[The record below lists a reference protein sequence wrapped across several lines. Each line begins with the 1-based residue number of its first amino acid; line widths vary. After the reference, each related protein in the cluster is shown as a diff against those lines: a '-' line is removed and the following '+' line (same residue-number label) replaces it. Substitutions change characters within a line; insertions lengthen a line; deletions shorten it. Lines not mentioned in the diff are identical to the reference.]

1 MSSVAQFTYRHNCCN
16 ITKNFRK
23 MTRPAIPDN
32 YQDAVII
39 FRVIFKKFSYVS
51 VRTYACSPPSYHSI
65 FNFIPG
71 SKGKLQFLQIILK
84 DMCKTGCH
92 CDALFDVFAENM
104 HPFMSREHENALSQK
119 WASPN
124 NYWKYFFMKS
134 MIMIRIFQHKNFP
147 SVRCGGLVL
156 LCPDFQ
162 KRFEEKMEQKSSFKF
177 DWQRHMHLQK
187 FFENIHQ
194 KSNQLHTSAIRR
206 LFDEDENFFSI
217 WYNKLIIGF
226 QKL

>member
-1 MSSVAQFTYRHNCCN
+1 
-16 ITKNFRK
+16 

-32 YQDAVII
+32 YQYAVII
-39 FRVIFKKFSYVS
+39 FRVIFKKFSYAS
-51 VRTYACSPPSYHSI
+51 DRTYACSPPSYHSI

-134 MIMIRIFQHKNFP
+134 IIMIRIFQHKNFP

-162 KRFEEKMEQKSSFKF
+162 KNDFRRKWSKKVASNLIGNDTCTCKSFSRISIRNQINFIQVQSDAFLTRMKT
-177 DWQRHMHLQK
+177 
-187 FFENIHQ
+187 FFQYGTIN
-194 KSNQLHTSAIRR
+194 
-206 LFDEDENFFSI
+206 
-217 WYNKLIIGF
+217 
-226 QKL
+226 